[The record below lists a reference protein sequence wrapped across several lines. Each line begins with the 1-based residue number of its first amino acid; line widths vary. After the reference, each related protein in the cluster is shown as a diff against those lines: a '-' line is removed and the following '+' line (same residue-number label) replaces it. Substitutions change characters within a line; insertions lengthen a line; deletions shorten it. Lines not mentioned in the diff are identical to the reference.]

1 MAGDKNFWREF
12 MSKDTDRELLEND
25 IDPLDEGLAGIS
37 WIENSRRIVKES
49 IRKTQ
54 ETLGEEIGN
63 TITHGVMA
71 LFFLGILPYA
81 AIRAYIKAPD
91 NMKVIDPLSIS
102 IFMISM
108 ILMFVGST
116 FYHVMRNN
124 TPHKRVMA
132 RINQIMFFWAIAGSY
147 TPICLSL
154 VGGSLGL
161 ALCIAQW
168 CMVLA
173 GTLIKA
179 IAFNRSK
186 LLKALTYLMYGIMGW
201 MVLFCLSRFHLAA
214 TAPSFWLVIAGVL
227 CYTVGVFFYSTKF
240 KFAHM
245 LWHFCINAG
254 AICHFIGLVFFLR

>member
-1 MAGDKNFWREF
+1 MAGERGFWRQF
-12 MSKDTDRELLEND
+12 MSNENDKELMAND
-25 IDPLDEGLAGIS
+25 IDPLEEGLANIS

-71 LFFLGILPYA
+71 LAFLGFLPYA
-81 AIRAYIKAPD
+81 AIRAYINAPE
-91 NMKVIDPLSIS
+91 NMKVMDPISIS

-108 ILMFVGST
+108 LLMFFGST
-116 FYHVMRNN
+116 VYHAMKHN
-124 TPHKRVMA
+124 TTQKRVMA
-132 RINQIMFFWAIAGSY
+132 RINHVMFFWAIAGSY
-147 TPICLSL
+147 TPICLSII
-154 VGGSLGL
+154 GGRLGL
-161 ALCIAQW
+161 ILCIAQW

-179 IAFNRSK
+179 IAFNKYS
-186 LLKALTYLMYGIMGW
+186 LLKGFTYCLYFVMGW
-201 MVLFCLSRFHLAA
+201 MVLFCLSKFHLAA
-214 TAPSFWLVIAGVL
+214 TPAAFWLTIAGVL

-245 LWHFCINAG
+245 IWHFCINAG
-254 AICHFIGLVFFLR
+254 AICHFIGLVYFLR